1 MERAKLS
8 IRVNKAS
15 WEVYLSENH
24 TDGIDYLDNMI
35 RVCLKGGD
43 VRKRLLRMLIKV
55 IHYEY
60 EDEIREPENIDVLNA
75 VDRILG
81 ATGIEI

>member
-24 TDGIDYLDNMI
+24 IDGIDYLDNMI